1 MYSRQA
7 AAIAVLALSAAT
19 ISACSGA
26 DYGIAALDRKATSED
41 QLPDFVSDPSLDID
55 SVRKVAEQNQIS
67 YFIGEM
73 KDDKGFCA
81 YATTGDDFIGG
92 CGEGNGQLV
101 TVSPGAG
108 SDLLQFTL
116 VTDSYSNEDLRG
128 EGWTE
133 VHDNILVR

>member
-1 MYSRQA
+1 MHVKQVA
-7 AAIAVLALSAAT
+7 AVAVLALSAT
-19 ISACSGA
+19 VISACSGA
-26 DYGIAALDRKATSED
+26 DDGVAALNREATPED
-41 QLPDFVSDPSLDID
+41 QLPDFVSDSSLDID

-81 YATTGDDFIGG
+81 YSTTNDDFIGG

-108 SDLLQFTL
+108 SGLPQFTL
-116 VTDSYSNEDLRG
+116 VTDSYSSEDLRG
-128 EGWTE
+128 DGWTE
-133 VHDNILVR
+133 VHDNILIR